1 MALLFQLLPTLQF
14 ISDPTCTGKQMK
26 EQKLV
31 YNVIM
36 NKTKFHIMPEETYV
50 VHVGDHNVEM
60 IGIDV
65 LAILEAAFDEA
76 QENHEFVDIENMEKY
91 LDSLES

>member
-1 MALLFQLLPTLQF
+1 
-14 ISDPTCTGKQMK
+14 
-26 EQKLV
+26 
-31 YNVIM
+31 
-36 NKTKFHIMPEETYV
+36 MPHETYI

-60 IGIDV
+60 EGIDI

-76 QENHEFVDIENMEKY
+76 EENAQFVDIENMEKY

>member
-1 MALLFQLLPTLQF
+1 MR
-14 ISDPTCTGKQMK
+14 

-31 YNVIM
+31 YNVLM

-60 IGIDV
+60 SGIDI

>member
-1 MALLFQLLPTLQF
+1 
-14 ISDPTCTGKQMK
+14 
-26 EQKLV
+26 
-31 YNVIM
+31 
-36 NKTKFHIMPEETYV
+36 MPEETYV

-60 IGIDV
+60 SGIDI

-76 QENHEFVDIENMEKY
+76 QENHEFIDMENMEKY